1 MVGKTGRKTPVV
13 VVEVA
18 HSSEEDVGGSGMNA
32 QETMSPQSTLSA
44 ISVLP
49 SSALLTTGQ
58 LSSAASS
65 AAVVPP
71 GLGLGETPAASKA
84 PPEPEKNLWQ
94 QICAEYEAEQPP
106 FPEGYKVKQP
116 PVITVSSP
124 LEATVFQGL
133 STESFFQVTQNYAIV
148 QDVPCVAPEAPEV
161 FDPKTCSPREY
172 LENFIFPVLLPG
184 MANLLHQAKKEECF
198 ERKKTKFIAC
208 DYLTEWLYNPRAS
221 IPLSLLLSEDKATL
235 IIQSFWRGYLVR
247 CEPEIQ
253 ELRQWQKQ
261 LREDNH
267 IRQRVKEFWTK
278 QEKKCQSLP
287 DSESSCL
294 FSNNSITLLPTPE
307 RFFFLSGI
315 QRVIH
320 TALIFFGPQML
331 QLGND

>member
-208 DYLTEWLYNPRAS
+208 DYLTEWLYNQNPKRIDEPFTEFFSIPFVADWLKIHPRAS

-278 QEKKCQSLP
+278 QEKKLKC
-287 DSESSCL
+287 
-294 FSNNSITLLPTPE
+294 TLEDEEPPTNLQPE
-307 RFFFLSGI
+307 PST
-315 QRVIH
+315 VIDDP
-320 TALIFFGPQML
+320 GK
-331 QLGND
+331 

>member
-94 QICAEYEAEQPP
+94 QICA
-106 FPEGYKVKQP
+106 G
-116 PVITVSSP
+116 
-124 LEATVFQGL
+124 
-133 STESFFQVTQNYAIV
+133 
-148 QDVPCVAPEAPEV
+148 
-161 FDPKTCSPREY
+161 SPREY

-208 DYLTEWLYNPRAS
+208 DYLTEWLYNQNPKRIDEPFTEFFSIPFVADWLKIHPRAS